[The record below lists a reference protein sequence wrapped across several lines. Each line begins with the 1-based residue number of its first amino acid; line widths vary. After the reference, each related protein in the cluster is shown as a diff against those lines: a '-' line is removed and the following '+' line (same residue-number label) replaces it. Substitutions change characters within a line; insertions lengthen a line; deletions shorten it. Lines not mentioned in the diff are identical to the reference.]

1 MNWFTSILEQY
12 GDNAIVY
19 TNGKEHRI
27 KAFVNPVIGER
38 YMKKWKSM
46 TGLGEVDQ
54 ATYYYF
60 GPPDCEILDCENS
73 YLRCNGKSYQ
83 FVRAEVYRVEGKNSH
98 WEAMLKIREEEYD
111 G

>member
-1 MNWFTSILEQY
+1 MNWFSSILEQY
-12 GDNAIVY
+12 GDDVVVY
-19 TNGKEHRI
+19 TDGKEHHV
-27 KAFVNPVIGER
+27 KAFINPVIGER

-46 TGLGEVDQ
+46 TKLGEVDQ

-73 YLRCNGKSYQ
+73 YVICNGKSYQ
-83 FVRAEVYRVEGKNSH
+83 FVRAEAYRVEGHASH
-98 WEAMLKIREEEYD
+98 WEAMLKIREEDYD